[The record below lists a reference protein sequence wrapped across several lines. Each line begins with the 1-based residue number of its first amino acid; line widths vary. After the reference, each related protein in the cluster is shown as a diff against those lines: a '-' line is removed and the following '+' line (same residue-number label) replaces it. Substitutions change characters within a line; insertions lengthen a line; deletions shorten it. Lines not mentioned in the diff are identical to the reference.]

1 MTDVLITGASRG
13 IGLGFAREY
22 AARGA
27 HVYAAVR
34 NPDSMPALD
43 GRYTVI
49 KLDVTSTVDIVAAAG
64 AVTDGLDV
72 LINNAGIGHTT
83 KGLAEVDGDR
93 MAEILRVN
101 TIAPLLVAQQLGP
114 LLRQGGRLVNI
125 TMPSR
130 PIAQVRTATDNHAF
144 IASRY
149 AHNALTKM
157 VSIEWANSGR
167 IVVALWPGFI
177 RTDLNDNHPDGTPP
191 EEAMPG
197 VVDLIER
204 LGPDDHGQCLMPD
217 GQHYDW

>member
-1 MTDVLITGASRG
+1 MADVFITGASRG

-34 NPDSMPALD
+34 NPDSMPVLE
-43 GRYTVI
+43 GQHTVV
-49 KLDVTSTVDIVAAAG
+49 KLDVTSTEDIVAAAD
-64 AVTDGLDV
+64 AVKGRLDV

-83 KGLAEVDGDR
+83 KGLAEVDGER

-114 LLRQGGRLVNI
+114 LLRPGGKLVNI
-125 TMPSR
+125 TMPGR
-130 PIAQVRTATDNHAF
+130 PVSQLRFTENHAF

-149 AHNALTKM
+149 AHNALTRM
-157 VSIEWANSGR
+157 VATEWADSGR
-167 IVVALWPGFI
+167 FVVALWPGFI

-204 LGPDDHGQCLMPD
+204 IGPDDHGTCLLPD
-217 GQHYDW
+217 GSHFDW